1 MKVSFRTWFLGI
13 TTVVSLLVF
22 AASTY
27 AWFTTNKDVSTS
39 IVTSR
44 TGDESIELELSKT
57 GGSGFKSENKIDIP
71 QVNKTDIYWLMPVST
86 VNLSDFVYVNATVS
100 GDAASFKPVNNEKY
114 YYHGR
119 IYMRAKA
126 TGMDKA
132 DRLALYLDKSD
143 GLIGRASQ
151 GNMLNAARLGL
162 KFNDKDNSTHILRLS
177 EAANPTKS
185 QVYNTVINGTRLGDG
200 KVLGLGSKNQV
211 YAADD
216 PSEAVSDYTVK
227 IADDNTINVPKKPL
241 LLMEFN
247 KIYTLDIYFYL
258 EGCDPDCSSVI
269 ELNEADL
276 NLAFYGILGER

>member
-13 TTVVSLLVF
+13 TTLVSLLVF

-39 IVTSR
+39 SVTSR
-44 TGDESIELELSKT
+44 TGDESIELELSKA
-57 GGSGFKSENKIDIP
+57 GGGRFRSENRIDIP
-71 QVNKTDIYWLMPVST
+71 KVNKTDNNRLMPVST
-86 VNLSDFVYVNATVS
+86 DNLSEFVYVNATVA
-100 GDAASFKPVNNEKY
+100 GDATSFKPVDNEKY

-119 IYMRAKA
+119 IYMRARS
-126 TGMDKA
+126 TGMDKT

-143 GLIGRASQ
+143 GLIGRVSQ

-162 KFNDKDNSTHILRLS
+162 KFDDKDNSTYILRLS
-177 EAANPTKS
+177 ESANPTKS
-185 QVYNTVINGTRLGDG
+185 QVYNTVINGSRLGDG
-200 KVLGLGSKNQV
+200 KVLGLGRKNQV

-227 IADDNTINVPKKPL
+227 IADNTISIPKEPL

-258 EGCDPDCSSVI
+258 EGCDPDCSSGI
-269 ELNEADL
+269 ELNESDL
-276 NLAFYGILGER
+276 NLAFYGILDES